1 MLIHANTKRRKK
13 NYHYKNWI
21 RFMLHEI
28 EIYLEIQILII
39 YLEFVINQAASILEQ
54 KLLSSKYLRAYEISI
69 KVFAR

>member
-1 MLIHANTKRRKK
+1 
-13 NYHYKNWI
+13 
-21 RFMLHEI
+21 MLHEI